1 MKLPMW
7 VRHCIARIEAS
18 NSGYLDQVGWIRTR
32 AERIARD
39 TSGEPMPWFTYPAL
53 HFLRERVKPE
63 WRILE
68 FGAGMGTLWWS
79 RHVREAVAIEH
90 DADWA
95 DHVTNKCNA
104 RLIRVSAGSADDYLR
119 SALSSGTYSVV
130 IVDGIFRNE
139 CLAVAPSLLD
149 DGGVIV
155 LDDAQREEYRPA
167 VEALRGQGFKLL
179 PLHGPQ
185 PVSKH
190 PGCTAI
196 LYRDVNV
203 LGL

>member
-1 MKLPMW
+1 MW
-7 VRHCIARIEAS
+7 VRRCIARIEAGS
-18 NSGYLDQVGWIRTR
+18 SGYLDQIGWVRTR
-32 AERIARD
+32 AERIASD
-39 TSGEPMPWFTYPAL
+39 VDGEPTPWFTYPAL
-53 HFLRERVKPE
+53 YLLRERVKPE
-63 WRILE
+63 WRVLE

-90 DADWA
+90 DAVWA
-95 DHVTNKCNA
+95 SHVANKCSA
-104 RLIRVSAGSADDYLR
+104 QLLRVPANSSGAYIQ
-119 SALSSGTYSVV
+119 SALGTGLYSVV

-139 CLAVAPSLLD
+139 CLAIAPNLLCD
-149 DGGVIV
+149 DGVIV

-167 VEALRGQGFKLL
+167 IEVLRKQGFKLL
-179 PLHGPQ
+179 ELHGPQ

-190 PGCTAI
+190 PGCTAF